1 MRITQRRLSTGNRSP
16 AATHECR
23 MLPLAAGA
31 GAARP
36 CLSSSPAPPVSS
48 PGAIPLLRHTPIP
61 HHRRRPLAA
70 LRTRIMLLRPLRAA
84 ASPGPAA
91 SSRPARDR
99 VIDFGKHKGQMLGTL
114 PPSYLR
120 WVVAELD
127 YGDTAAWA
135 SLAREVL
142 DDPVYVDRVEWEH
155 AHRFLRGD
163 TDYDGDGEDGPL
175 HEMADRFGWDLSDE
189 EGWSRLDFRLLG
201 TSYGGRIPRK
211 GGRRQTTTSSLF
223 DIGAETDGPR
233 GKRDERRERMRLRRE
248 TQVRG
253 AKLDMLGV
261 NAGVKDGGVLG
272 TPRKARTRT
281 TAKTDILGLG
291 RRRSRGGEVLGEK
304 VLPGSGGQG
313 GNPFPG
319 RQAFLDKVRK
329 LKDDS

>member
-1 MRITQRRLSTGNRSP
+1 
-16 AATHECR
+16 
-23 MLPLAAGA
+23 MLPLAAGAA

-36 CLSSSPAPPVSS
+36 CLSSSPAPPIFS
-48 PGAIPLLRHTPIP
+48 PRAISLLRHTPIP

-70 LRTRIMLLRPLRAA
+70 LRTRIVLLRPLRAA

-142 DDPVYVDRVEWEH
+142 DDPVYTDRVEWEH

-163 TDYDGDGEDGPL
+163 TEYDGDGEDGPL

-211 GGRRQTTTSSLF
+211 GGRRQTTTTSSSLF
-223 DIGAETDGPR
+223 DIGADPDGPR

-281 TAKTDILGLG
+281 TGKTDILGLG
-291 RRRSRGGEVLGEK
+291 RRSRGGEVLGEK

>member
-1 MRITQRRLSTGNRSP
+1 
-16 AATHECR
+16 
-23 MLPLAAGA
+23 MLPLAA
-31 GAARP
+31 AAVRP
-36 CLSSSPAPPVSS
+36 CLSSSPAPPVSP
-48 PGAIPLLRHTPIP
+48 PGAIPLLRYTPIP
-61 HHRRRPLAA
+61 HHRRRPIAG
-70 LRTRIMLLRPLRAA
+70 LRTHASLLRPLRAA
-84 ASPGPAA
+84 ASPGPGA

-99 VIDFGKHKGQMLGTL
+99 VVDFGKHKGQMLGTL

-120 WVVAELD
+120 WVIAELE

-135 SLAREVL
+135 SLSREVL
-142 DDPVYVDRVEWEH
+142 DDPVYTDRVEWEH

-175 HEMADRFGWDLSDE
+175 QEMADRFGWDLSDE

-211 GGRRQTTTSSLF
+211 GGRRQTTTTTTSSSLF
-223 DIGAETDGPR
+223 DIGADPDGPR
-233 GKRDERRERMRLRRE
+233 GKRDERRERMRLMRE
-248 TQVRG
+248 TQVRD

-272 TPRKARTRT
+272 TPRKARTRM
-281 TAKTDILGLG
+281 TAKKDILGLG
-291 RRRSRGGEVLGEK
+291 RGDRGGEVLGEK

-329 LKDDS
+329 LKEFEPEGQRNN